1 MFEVMNLIVGMVLV
15 VEVAVPVTME
25 LISGLF

>member
-15 VEVAVPVTME
+15 AEVVVPVTME